1 MLAQPGSC
9 EDIHMVQSPEH
20 PPLPNGSHDPL
31 ISEFPSEGPPA
42 GQKLQL
48 DTLMAFS
55 ASDIH
60 LDTNNRKSIPLLS
73 IWMCLTLMLMSN
85 IVRP

>member
-1 MLAQPGSC
+1 MLAKPGSC

-20 PPLPNGSHDPL
+20 PPLPNGSHEPP
-31 ISEFPSEGPPA
+31 ISEFPSEGPPT

-73 IWMCLTLMLMSN
+73 I
-85 IVRP
+85 